1 MAPFGP
7 RVDEQGNEI
16 QLTEQQ
22 EKKRWSNF
30 CDWLDTEVYGAT
42 ATRGSGERHHVSVPT
57 YPKFEVGVSCLHN
70 VLK

>member
-7 RVDEQGNEI
+7 RVNAAGNNIE
-16 QLTEQQ
+16 LTEAQ
-22 EKKRWSNF
+22 EKKRWCNF

-57 YPKFEVGVSCLHN
+57 YPKFEVARSDQCL
-70 VLK
+70 V